1 MAFFVLSLKTQT
13 QGYDMDNFDQQ
24 KGGTKESIYMY
35 KDFAYKCIVWT
46 QTLLFLILFT
56 FP

>member
-13 QGYDMDNFDQQ
+13 QGYDMDDFDQQ

-35 KDFAYKCIVWT
+35 KDFAYKCIVWA
-46 QTLLFLILFT
+46 QALLFLILFT